1 MQWELLTAPKL
12 LRAREECS
20 GVAVL
25 PIGSLEKH
33 GEHLP
38 TGIDTIAVH
47 RKCVAAA
54 EREPAVVLP
63 PLFYT
68 HVIEMKNN
76 IGAIPLDTVLLM
88 QMVENILDEVA
99 RNGFRK
105 IILVNGHGGNRF
117 WLPLLLQSLGD
128 KDKDYAVYLARPRAA
143 KQLETLRESDVPE
156 LHAGEMETSV
166 ALYLVPE
173 ACDMEA
179 LPPEPGVSRRGTDVP
194 AYTPIEW
201 YSFFP
206 EAYAGD
212 ARPASAEKGR
222 RAFEPAVEALVEV
235 IRAVKADENVLP
247 HIRRFNREA
256 RSLRAPGR
264 E

>member
-1 MQWELLTAPKL
+1 VQWELLTAPRL
-12 LRAREECS
+12 LEARQES
-20 GVAVL
+20 GGVALL

-33 GEHLP
+33 SEHLP

-68 HVIEMKNN
+68 NVIEMKNN
-76 IGAIPLDTVLLM
+76 IGAIALDTILLFR
-88 QMVENILDEVA
+88 MVENILDEVA

-105 IILVNGHGGNRF
+105 IVLVSGHGGNRF
-117 WLPLLLQSLGD
+117 WLPLLMQHLGD
-128 KDKDYAVYLARPRAA
+128 RDKGYASYLARPRASEELKA
-143 KQLETLRESDVPE
+143 LRESDIPE

-166 ALYLVPE
+166 ALHLVPE
-173 ACDMEA
+173 ACDMAA
-179 LPPEPGVSRRGTDVP
+179 LPGEPGVSGKGTDVP

-212 ARPASAEKGR
+212 ARPASPEKGK
-222 RAFEPAVEALVEV
+222 RAFELAVDALVEV
-235 IRAVKADENVLP
+235 IKAIKADESVLE
-247 HIRRFNREA
+247 HVERFNREA
-256 RSLRAPGR
+256 RSL
-264 E
+264 

>member
-1 MQWELLTAPKL
+1 MQWELLTAPRL
-12 LRAREECS
+12 LRAREKTG

-33 GEHLP
+33 SEHMP

-47 RKCVAAA
+47 RKCIAAA

-68 HVIEMKNN
+68 NVLEMKNN
-76 IGAIPLDTVLLM
+76 IGAIALDTVLLF

-105 IILVNGHGGNRF
+105 IVLVSGHGGNRF
-117 WLPLLLQSLGD
+117 WLPLLMQHLAD
-128 KDKDYAVYLARPRAA
+128 KDKEYAIYLARPRVSEELKA
-143 KQLETLRESDVPE
+143 LRESDIPE

-166 ALYLVPE
+166 ALHLVPE
-173 ACDMEA
+173 ACDVDA
-179 LPPEPGVSRRGTDVP
+179 VPDEPGVSKKGTDVP

-212 ARPASAEKGR
+212 AQPASAEKGKR
-222 RAFEPAVEALVEV
+222 SFELAVDALVEV
-235 IRAVKADENVLP
+235 IRAIKADESVLE
-247 HIRRFNREA
+247 HMKRFNREA
-256 RSLRAPGR
+256 RSL
-264 E
+264 